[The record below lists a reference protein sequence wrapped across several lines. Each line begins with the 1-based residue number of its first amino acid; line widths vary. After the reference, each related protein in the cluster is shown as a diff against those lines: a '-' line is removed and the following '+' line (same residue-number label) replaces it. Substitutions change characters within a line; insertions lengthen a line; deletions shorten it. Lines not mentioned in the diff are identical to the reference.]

1 MNARISCALWLAVVG
16 LLRVDLAWAD
26 PAEAEDTA
34 YRMARKYTEKSFA
47 MAPTDHSGV
56 CGGGTAIEFLI
67 PVNKGL
73 DYVFL
78 VGTDLAARD
87 VDIYVYDDVGG
98 LILDD
103 RRPGRLAG
111 VQFRSS
117 YNGTTKVYMHMAS
130 SIGLASWYV
139 LVGRRGSIKPETTLP
154 NTNVTG
160 GRAGSAGDQS
170 EGSPAAPETLSP

>member
-1 MNARISCALWLAVVG
+1 MNPRILSAAAFLVLSFFGANH
-16 LLRVDLAWAD
+16 LQAD
-26 PAEAEDTA
+26 PAEAEDTS
-34 YRMARKYTEKSFA
+34 YRMAKKYVDKGFA
-47 MAPTDHSGV
+47 LAPTDHSGV
-56 CGGGTAIEFLI
+56 TGAGSAIEFLI

-78 VGTDLAARD
+78 VGTDRAARD

-117 YNGTTKVYMHMAS
+117 YNGTAKVYMHMSDA
-130 SIGLASWYV
+130 IGLASWYV
-139 LVGRRGSIKPETTLP
+139 LVGRRGTIRPETGAP
-154 NTNVTG
+154 AAG
-160 GRAGSAGDQS
+160 GTAAADA
-170 EGSPAAPETLSP
+170 SPAPSVVGP

>member
-1 MNARISCALWLAVVG
+1 MNAKISYALCLVAVG
-16 LLRVDLAWAD
+16 LLRVDLACAD
-26 PAEAEDTA
+26 PVEAEDTA
-34 YRMARKYTEKSFA
+34 YRMARKFIEKGFA

-103 RRPGRLAG
+103 RRHGRLAG

-117 YNGTTKVYMHMAS
+117 YNGTTKVYMHMAN

-154 NTNVTG
+154 NPNVTG
-160 GRAGSAGDQS
+160 GRADSAAAQP
-170 EGSPAAPETLSP
+170 EGSPVPPDVVGP

>member
-1 MNARISCALWLAVVG
+1 MKTSTLFRMAAVAAVC
-16 LLRVDLAWAD
+16 LVANHAVFAD

-34 YRMARKYTEKSFA
+34 YRMAKKYVDKGFN
-47 MAPTDHSGV
+47 MAPTDNQGV
-56 CGGGTAIEFLI
+56 LGAGGSVRFLV

-78 VGTDLAARD
+78 VGTDKLALD

-117 YNGTTKVYMHMAS
+117 YNGTAVVYLHMANAN
-130 SIGLASWYV
+130 GLASWYV
-139 LVGRRGSIKPETTLP
+139 LVGRRGVPKTGIQAPAPLEYNQQVP
-154 NTNVTG
+154 NDP
-160 GRAGSAGDQS
+160 SAPISTPQNPVG
-170 EGSPAAPETLSP
+170 P

>member
-1 MNARISCALWLAVVG
+1 MKAAMLGLAAATLVVCG
-16 LLRVDLAWAD
+16 ITPVHAD

-34 YRMARKYTEKSFA
+34 YRMAKKYVDKGFA

-56 CGGGTAIEFLI
+56 IGSGGAVQFLI

-78 VGTDLAARD
+78 VGTDAMARD
-87 VDIYVYDDVGG
+87 VDLYVYDDVGG

-117 YNGTTKVYMHMAS
+117 YNGTAVVYMHMAS
-130 SIGLASWYV
+130 ANGLASWYV
-139 LVGRRGSIKPETTLP
+139 LVGRRGVPRQ
-154 NTNVTG
+154 TG
-160 GRAGSAGDQS
+160 
-170 EGSPAAPETLSP
+170 PAVPPLDYNPQVPDDPTAPVAPAPTPATPGP

>member
-1 MNARISCALWLAVVG
+1 MNTRISSALCLAAAG
-16 LLRVDLAWAD
+16 LFSADLTLAD
-26 PAEAEDTA
+26 PVEAEDTA
-34 YRMARKYTEKSFA
+34 YRMARKYTEKGFA

-139 LVGRRGSIKPETTLP
+139 LVGRRGTIKPETALSNP
-154 NTNVTG
+154 S
-160 GRAGSAGDQS
+160 GRADSSGGQP
-170 EGSPAAPETLSP
+170 EGSPVVPNVVGP

>member
-1 MNARISCALWLAVVG
+1 MTARISYALCLAAAG
-16 LLRVDLAWAD
+16 LLRVDLAFAD

-34 YRMARKYTEKSFA
+34 YRMARKYTEKAFA

-117 YNGTTKVYMHMAS
+117 YNGTTKVFMHMAS

-139 LVGRRGSIKPETTLP
+139 LVGRRGTIKPETTP
-154 NTNVTG
+154 PSPNVTG
-160 GRAGSAGDQS
+160 GRADSTGVQP
-170 EGSPAAPETLSP
+170 EGSPADPNVVGP

>member
-16 LLRVDLAWAD
+16 LLRVDLACAD

-139 LVGRRGSIKPETTLP
+139 LVGRRGSIKPETALP

-160 GRAGSAGDQS
+160 GRAGSAGDQP
-170 EGSPAAPETLSP
+170 EGSPAAPEIFSP